1 MCYIKLLDGMNK
13 RKLIHNEKVYKKAH
27 GNIVREGGNLFVRR
41 VSWFEL
47 HKKVYSFYQIF
58 YQNKYSYIF
67 GKFYLSSNQDYA
79 PYSENSNIY
88 RLNSLN

>member
-1 MCYIKLLDGMNK
+1 MK

-27 GNIVREGGNLFVRR
+27 DSMVREESDLFVRR
-41 VSWFEL
+41 VSWLDL
-47 HKKVYSFYQIF
+47 HKKVYSFYRVF
-58 YQNKYSYIF
+58 YQNKYSCIF

-88 RLNSLN
+88 RLNSLS